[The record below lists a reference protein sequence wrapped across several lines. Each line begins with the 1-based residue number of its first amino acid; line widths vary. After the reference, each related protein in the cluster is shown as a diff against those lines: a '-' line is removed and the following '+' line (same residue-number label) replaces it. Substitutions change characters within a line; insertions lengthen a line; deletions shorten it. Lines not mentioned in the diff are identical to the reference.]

1 MSTAGAHVRQAII
14 RLLGQEDPE
23 EERKQFLSDEEYHNI
38 EEDVLAKLGR
48 QMLFNIMAVVKI
60 EMQLCMLI

>member
-1 MSTAGAHVRQAII
+1 MRQATI